1 MFETISVRPQP
12 SSPFK
17 RPLLSST
24 PCSAETEVSSPAT
37 INPRNLHFT
46 PMPAMAEV
54 RSPDV
59 LHPQDGPCDCLSQ
72 SLQVCLLYCLHFSI
86 VVCNNCPLQIGFTGS
101 REDLKLNQI
110 IFTLQI

>member
-1 MFETISVRPQP
+1 MTINFLYVPVRPQP

-24 PCSAETEVSSPAT
+24 PCSVVETELTSPAT
-37 INPRNLHFT
+37 INPRGLNFT

-72 SLQVCLLYCLHFSI
+72 SLQVPSQSHNLIARQSLH
-86 VVCNNCPLQIGFTGS
+86 
-101 REDLKLNQI
+101 
-110 IFTLQI
+110 